1 MRLSSVFGGEAGE
14 RVDRHRPAESSR
26 HLRRDDR
33 PASSHVGRFRKAG
46 HVVPAGTVT
55 LATSDADGAYRQ
67 ATAHASM
74 IPSQRGSARDLASQ
88 QHGVGGA
95 LQHLRR
101 GFRRRAACS
110 HDCAMNRGGESAPRA
125 DGHAGNTVD
134 RFRPRLV
141 SHRGSNAAAPWF
153 ARDPRRAAP
162 CRHRNCQRRV
172 RGYQAE
178 PFGRTHRR

>member
-1 MRLSSVFGGEAGE
+1 LSSLFG
-14 RVDRHRPAESSR
+14 PALRACWPTPSSR
-26 HLRRDDR
+26 IEPSPTARRPTSVQPCGAFPECR
-33 PASSHVGRFRKAG
+33 TRY
-46 HVVPAGTVT
+46 VVPAGTVT
-55 LATSDADGAYRQ
+55 LAPSDADGGYTH

-95 LQHLRR
+95 LQHLGR
-101 GFRRRAACS
+101 GFPRRAACS
-110 HDCAMNRGGESAPRA
+110 HECAMNRGVRVSTTYGWT
-125 DGHAGNTVD
+125 AGNIVD

-141 SHRGSNAAAPWF
+141 SHQGGNAAAPWF

-162 CRHRNCQRRV
+162 CRHLNCQRRV

-178 PFGRTHRR
+178 PFGPRHRR